1 MVAVRLVILYGSK
14 YWEVKRRH
22 KKKIN
27 VEKMRMLRW
36 MNSNTLEDQITN
48 EIILGKLD
56 LTP

>member
-1 MVAVRLVILYGSK
+1 MSYSMGLSIGKLRDDI
-14 YWEVKRRH
+14 